1 MTMKRFTKGIA
12 VAALAAAL
20 TQPVQAFSLK
30 GAMDSANSAVDQA
43 QKKANDATSQ
53 SQAAIDGATG
63 NWKLAGDTATL
74 VNDLSSQ
81 LGVSK
86 QQAAGGTAALF
97 SLAKTQ
103 LSGDQFSGIT
113 SQVSGLGSLLG
124 GGDQG
129 ATGGMLGGVLGNVK
143 TLAGVQQAFNALGL
157 SPEMIGQFTPII
169 TQFLGNQGVA
179 GPVIGALQNLWAP
192 AT

>member
-1 MTMKRFTKGIA
+1 MKRFTKGIA

-103 LSGDQFSGIT
+103 LSGDQFSGVT
-113 SQVSGLGSLLG
+113 DQVSGLGTLLG
-124 GGDQG
+124 GGQG
-129 ATGGMLGGVLGNVK
+129 AGGGLLSGVLGNVK
-143 TLAGVQQAFNALGL
+143 TLAGVQQAFSALGL

-179 GPVIGALQNLWAP
+179 GSVIGTLQNLWAP

>member
-1 MTMKRFTKGIA
+1 MTLFTKSMAFTKSIAA
-12 VAALAAAL
+12 VALVAAFA
-20 TQPVQAFSLK
+20 QPVQAFDLK
-30 GAMDSANSAVDQA
+30 GAMDSANKAVDQA
-43 QKKANDATSQ
+43 QKKATDATNR
-53 SQAAIDGATG
+53 SQATVDGAR
-63 NWKLAGDTATL
+63 LAGDTATL

-81 LGVSK
+81 LGVSTE
-86 QQAAGGTAALF
+86 QAAGGTAALF

-103 LSGDQFSGIT
+103 LSGDQFSGVT
-113 SQVSGLGSLLG
+113 DQVSGLGTLLG
-124 GGDQG
+124 GGQG
-129 ATGGMLGGVLGNVK
+129 AGGGLLSGVLGNVK